1 MFSRRGDGTA
11 GSASP
16 SFRHVV
22 TGSQGMDR
30 QHRLTD
36 NRQFQ
41 SVRKT
46 GKSWAHPLVI
56 LGAATNGLAI
66 TRYGVTTSK
75 QINGAVARNRA
86 RRLLRESVRSL
97 HSGVQAGWDVVLVA
111 RGPAAASSFRAV
123 CSAVERLLRQ
133 ARLLTVAPVAS
144 IPSVPT
150 VSSAGSLPSAPP
162 VPGSELV
169 APGRKHP

>member
-1 MFSRRGDGTA
+1 
-11 GSASP
+11 
-16 SFRHVV
+16 
-22 TGSQGMDR
+22 MDR
-30 QHRLTD
+30 QHRLTG

-97 HSGVQAGWDVVLVA
+97 HPGVTTGWDVVLVA
-111 RGPAAASSFRAV
+111 RGPAAASNFRAV
-123 CSAVERLLRQ
+123 CAAVERLLRQ
-133 ARLLTVAPVAS
+133 ARLLPLAAAA
-144 IPSVPT
+144 SVPR
-150 VSSAGSLPSAPP
+150 VSSAVSLPSAPT
-162 VPGSELV
+162 VPGGEPV
-169 APGRKHP
+169 APGRNHP

>member
-1 MFSRRGDGTA
+1 
-11 GSASP
+11 
-16 SFRHVV
+16 
-22 TGSQGMDR
+22 MDR

-97 HSGVQAGWDVVLVA
+97 HPGVQTGWDVVLVA
-111 RGPAAASSFRAV
+111 RGAAATSNYRTVRA
-123 CSAVERLLRQ
+123 AVERLLRQ
-133 ARLLTVAPVAS
+133 ARLLPLAAAAS
-144 IPSVPT
+144 IPRVSGADGTVAAPT
-150 VSSAGSLPSAPP
+150 
-162 VPGSELV
+162 VPGSEPV
-169 APGRKHP
+169 APGPGRNQP

>member
-1 MFSRRGDGTA
+1 
-11 GSASP
+11 
-16 SFRHVV
+16 
-22 TGSQGMDR
+22 MDR
-30 QHRLTD
+30 KHRLTD

-41 SVRKT
+41 LVRKT

-97 HSGVQAGWDVVLVA
+97 HPYVQAGWDVVLVA
-111 RGPAAASSFRAV
+111 RGPAAASNFRAV
-123 CSAVERLLRQ
+123 RAAVERLLRQ
-133 ARLLTVAPVAS
+133 ARLIPVAGAAGIPRVSGADGTVAAPTVPGGEPVA
-144 IPSVPT
+144 PRGNQP
-150 VSSAGSLPSAPP
+150 
-162 VPGSELV
+162 
-169 APGRKHP
+169 

>member
-1 MFSRRGDGTA
+1 
-11 GSASP
+11 
-16 SFRHVV
+16 
-22 TGSQGMDR
+22 MDR

-75 QINGAVARNRA
+75 QIIGAVGRNRA
-86 RRLLRESVRSL
+86 RRLLRESVRHL
-97 HSGVQAGWDVVLVA
+97 HPGVLPGWDLVLVA

-123 CSAVERLLRQ
+123 HAAVERLLKQ
-133 ARLLTVAPVAS
+133 ARLLTAAPF
-144 IPSVPT
+144 
-150 VSSAGSLPSAPP
+150 AGAAGAPGLEP
-162 VPGSELV
+162 VV
-169 APGRKHP
+169 PGRKLA

>member
-1 MFSRRGDGTA
+1 
-11 GSASP
+11 
-16 SFRHVV
+16 
-22 TGSQGMDR
+22 MDR

-86 RRLLRESVRSL
+86 RRLLRESVRRL
-97 HSGVQAGWDVVLVA
+97 HPGVQAGWDVVLVA
-111 RGPAAASSFRAV
+111 RGPLAASNCRAV
-123 CSAVERLLRQ
+123 CAAVERLLRQ
-133 ARLLTVAPVAS
+133 ARLLAVAPAAG
-144 IPSVPT
+144 IANFPS
-150 VSSAGSLPSAPP
+150 VSSAVCLPSAPA
-162 VPGSELV
+162 VPGGEPV

>member
-1 MFSRRGDGTA
+1 
-11 GSASP
+11 
-16 SFRHVV
+16 
-22 TGSQGMDR
+22 MDI

-97 HSGVQAGWDVVLVA
+97 HPGVQPGWDLVLVA
-111 RGPAAASSFRAV
+111 RGSAAASNFRFVRA
-123 CSAVERLLRQ
+123 AVERLLRQ
-133 ARLLTVAPVAS
+133 ARLIPAATVGI
-144 IPSVPT
+144 IPSVAR
-150 VSSAGSLPSAPP
+150 VSGANGAVAAPA
-162 VPGSELV
+162 VPGSEPV
-169 APGRKHP
+169 TPGRNRQ

>member
-1 MFSRRGDGTA
+1 
-11 GSASP
+11 
-16 SFRHVV
+16 
-22 TGSQGMDR
+22 MDR

-86 RRLLRESVRSL
+86 RRLLRECVRSL
-97 HSGVQAGWDVVLVA
+97 HPGVQTGWDVVLVA
-111 RGPAAASSFRAV
+111 RGAAAASNYRAV
-123 CSAVERLLRQ
+123 RAAVERLLRQ
-133 ARLLTVAPVAS
+133 ARLIPPASIAS
-144 IPSVPT
+144 IPSVSRVSGADGTVAAPT
-150 VSSAGSLPSAPP
+150 
-162 VPGSELV
+162 VPGSEPV
-169 APGRKHP
+169 APVPGRNQP

>member
-1 MFSRRGDGTA
+1 
-11 GSASP
+11 
-16 SFRHVV
+16 
-22 TGSQGMDR
+22 MDR
-30 QHRLTD
+30 KHRLTD

-41 SVRKT
+41 LVRKT

-97 HSGVQAGWDVVLVA
+97 HPYVQAGWDVVLVA
-111 RGPAAASSFRAV
+111 RGPAAASNFRAV
-123 CSAVERLLRQ
+123 RAAVERLLRQ
-133 ARLLTVAPVAS
+133 ARLIPVAGAAGIPSIPRVSGADGTVAA
-144 IPSVPT
+144 PT
-150 VSSAGSLPSAPP
+150 V
-162 VPGSELV
+162 PGGEPV
-169 APGRKHP
+169 APGRNQP

>member
-1 MFSRRGDGTA
+1 
-11 GSASP
+11 
-16 SFRHVV
+16 
-22 TGSQGMDR
+22 MDR

-66 TRYGVTTSK
+66 TRYGVTTAK
-75 QINGAVARNRA
+75 QINSAVARNRA

-97 HSGVQAGWDVVLVA
+97 HPGVQAGWDLVLVA
-111 RGPAAASSFRAV
+111 RGPAAASSYGEVRA
-123 CSAVERLLRQ
+123 AVERLLRQ
-133 ARLLTVAPVAS
+133 ARLLSGMSALG
-144 IPSVPT
+144 VPRILR
-150 VSSAGSLPSAPP
+150 VSSADGKASAHP
-162 VPGSELV
+162 VPGGETGV
-169 APGRKHP
+169 PARKRT

>member
-1 MFSRRGDGTA
+1 
-11 GSASP
+11 
-16 SFRHVV
+16 
-22 TGSQGMDR
+22 MDR

-86 RRLLRESVRSL
+86 RRLLRESVRHL
-97 HSGVQAGWDVVLVA
+97 HPGVQAGWDVVLVA
-111 RGPAAASSFRAV
+111 RGPVAASNFRAV
-123 CSAVERLLRQ
+123 CAAVERLLRQ
-133 ARLLTVAPVAS
+133 ARLLTTASAAS
-144 IPSVPT
+144 IPSITSVPKVPSA
-150 VSSAGSLPSAPP
+150 VSVPSAPT
-162 VPGSELV
+162 VPGSEPV
-169 APGRKHP
+169 APGRNHP